1 MSVSTPRS
9 NGVEPARLE
18 AGAKNL
24 LLNCVG
30 LKSSQHVLLVREP
43 PALDYYDQLAPDTV
57 EAQAK
62 LLGADVRVMHVPLVQ
77 GPEDMPASLREAM
90 AQADHTVFMSRIGDQ
105 LRFYPV
111 PGPGTTTMCYALDAQ
126 MLAGDACQVPY
137 SLTMQALAFVQSK
150 LDLMTH
156 WRVTCPLG
164 TDIAGRVATATT
176 PSQAKTGFTVRL
188 FPPGPFRTVSCAAA
202 SGKLVTR
209 HFPGSATHRYE
220 PYGLIVEEP
229 VTLIVTAGRIVD
241 FEGSESCVGR
251 VRAHYEHVAASLGI
265 DAFAVHSWH
274 AGTNPKIWYPKKAE
288 SDVERWNGVVHS
300 HTRYTH
306 FHTCGDYNP
315 GEIVVGLID
324 ASVIVN
330 DEPYWLDGRLK
341 LLDEAPAQALLQEHG
356 ETTNAFEMQPEIGV

>member
-1 MSVSTPRS
+1 MSGSSSPSCSVDTQ
-9 NGVEPARLE
+9 RLE
-18 AGAKNL
+18 SGARNL

-30 LKSSQHVLLVREP
+30 LSSGEQLLLVREP
-43 PALDYYDQLAPDTV
+43 AALDYYDQLAPDTV
-57 EAQAK
+57 ETQARR
-62 LLGADVRVMHVPLVQ
+62 LGADVRSMETPLVN
-77 GPEDMPASLREAM
+77 GPEDMPASLRNAM

-111 PGPGTTTMCYALDAQ
+111 PGPGTTTMCYALDAR

-137 SLTMQALAFVQSK
+137 QLAMQTLAFVQMK
-150 LDLMTH
+150 LDEMNH

-164 TDIAGRVATATT
+164 TDISGRSVAVSA
-176 PSQAKTGFTVRL
+176 PVQAKTGFTVRL
-188 FPPGPFRTVSCAAA
+188 FPPGPFRTVSCTTAN
-202 SGKLVTR
+202 GRLVSR

-220 PYGLIVEEP
+220 PYGLILDEP
-229 VTLIVTAGRIVD
+229 ISLVVANGRIVD
-241 FEGSESCVGR
+241 FEGPKQCVEKA
-251 VRAHYEHVAASLGI
+251 RAHYEHVAAVLQI

-274 AGTNPKIWYPKKAE
+274 AGTNPKIWYPQRAE

-324 ASVIVN
+324 ASIIVN
-330 DEPYWLDGRLK
+330 DEPYWLDGRLE
-341 LLDEAPAQALLQEHG
+341 LLDSDEASALLLSHPDMAD
-356 ETTNAFEMQPEIGV
+356 AFEMQAEIGV